1 MPFAIVC
8 NRSFHQPH
16 IRLLRIRPNNLQL
29 TIRHIF
35 DSLIDMSWIDSFM
48 PECLRI
54 SLQARVEPTI
64 ADITTHLNNGNLNA
78 VDSESGELVVSELAR
93 QSVVNQYG
101 YLDIPIGE
109 LIATQVAQNP
119 GFDFYSVNLNDIIL
133 FGESKYVASRTAHN
147 DALKQIVKFR
157 RVRKDDKDLMTIQN
171 FVPNDRR
178 NAFVNYN
185 NGLKGYIAAFA
196 SKNESDDRLIAKI
209 QNNDYFQQL
218 TGCSELICVAVDV

>member
-1 MPFAIVC
+1 MPFTIVC
-8 NRSFHQPH
+8 DRSFHQPH

-35 DSLIDMSWIDSFM
+35 DSLVDMSWIDSFM
-48 PECLRI
+48 PEYLRI
-54 SLQARVEPTI
+54 SLRARVEPTI

-78 VDSESGELVVSELAR
+78 VDSDSGELVVSELAR

-147 DALKQIVKFR
+147 DALKQIVTFR
-157 RVRKDDKDLMTIQN
+157 RDRKDEKDLMTIDR
-171 FVPNDRR
+171 FVPRER
-178 NAFVNYN
+178 QNAFENFN
-185 NGLKGYIAAFA
+185 NGHKGFIAAFA

>member
-1 MPFAIVC
+1 MPFTIVC
-8 NRSFHQPH
+8 DRSFHQSH

-35 DSLIDMSWIDSFM
+35 DSLVDISWIDSFM
-48 PECLRI
+48 PEYLRI

-64 ADITTHLNNGNLNA
+64 QDITRRLNNGNLNN
-78 VDSESGELVVSELAR
+78 VDSNSGELVVSELAR

-109 LIATQVAQNP
+109 LIATKVAQNP
-119 GFDFYSVNLNDIIL
+119 GFDFYSVNLDDIIL
-133 FGESKYVASRTAHN
+133 FGESKYVASRSGYN
-147 DALKQIVKFR
+147 DALKQIVNFR
-157 RVRKDDKDLMTIQN
+157 RAQKDDKDLMTIQN
-171 FVPNDRR
+171 FVPNN
-178 NAFVNYN
+178 NAFVNCN
-185 NGLKGYIAAFA
+185 NGHKGYIAAFA
-196 SKNESDDRLIAKI
+196 SKNESDDSLIAKI